1 MIDIIINTIN
11 RFPLG
16 FVFTSSDFNIE
27 VNKQKKANKL
37 LNDLVFQGK
46 IKRLSKGRF
55 YKPKLTEFG
64 ELLPDEYQIV
74 KDLIEKNGK
83 AIGYITGYSI
93 FNQFGLTTQVPA
105 SIRIATKKEKKP
117 IKRGIYRISFTKQD
131 NTITKDNIYLLQ
143 LLDCLRFFKEIPDS
157 MPDQACKRVLY
168 LLQKLDCDQIKT
180 IKKLVLKY
188 NPATIAF
195 LGALLETINPE
206 EELNSLYNKLNPMSS
221 YSLYISQNI
230 LPTQKK
236 WYIR

>member
-27 VNKQKKANKL
+27 VNKKKMVNKL
-37 LNDLVFQGK
+37 LNDLVVQGK

-83 AIGYITGYSI
+83 PIGYITGFSI

-105 SIRIATKKEKKP
+105 TIRIAIKKEKNS
-117 IKRGIYRISFTKQD
+117 IKRGMYRISFTKQE
-131 NTITKDNIYLLQ
+131 NNITKDNICLLQ
-143 LLDCLRFFKEIPDS
+143 LLDCLRFFKEIPDTF
-157 MPDQACKRVLY
+157 PDQACKRLLY
-168 LLQKLDCDQIKT
+168 LLKKLNIEQINT

-188 NPATIAF
+188 NPSTIAL
-195 LGALLETINPE
+195 LGALLETINPDE
-206 EELNSLYNKLNPMSS
+206 DIQLLHNKLNPMSS
-221 YSLYISQNI
+221 FKLYISKDI

-236 WYIR
+236 WYIK